1 MLKETCPVPWRNPN
15 SRRKAVLI
23 PTRDFSSTNAQ
34 QHQQDLAELAELI
47 LWSWGSEQPHKA
59 GHAFLL
65 AKWNLPALCCWVGAG
80 SQAWFVTPL
89 FCWPECDAQK
99 SLFMQAGQKS

>member
-34 QHQQDLAELAELI
+34 QHQQDLAELAVNPLVLGVRAAPQSRPCLPLGKVEPTCLVLLGRGRQSGLVCNTI
-47 LWSWGSEQPHKA
+47 I
-59 GHAFLL
+59 LL
-65 AKWNLPALCCWVGAG
+65 ARV
-80 SQAWFVTPL
+80 
-89 FCWPECDAQK
+89 
-99 SLFMQAGQKS
+99 